1 MLDRITFID
10 YTRLPVVIAE
20 RLFAIYDKTKSN
32 LMGEAVFS
40 QCMFRIFACEFQARA
55 RLIFHL

>member
-20 RLFAIYDKTKSN
+20 RLFAIADKSKTN
-32 LMGEAVFS
+32 LMAEVVFS
-40 QCMFRIFACEFQARA
+40 QYMFRVFASEFQVRA
-55 RLIFHL
+55 RLIFQL

>member
-20 RLFAIYDKTKSN
+20 RLFAIADKSKTN
-32 LMGEAVFS
+32 LMADVVFS
-40 QCMFRIFACEFQARA
+40 
-55 RLIFHL
+55 